1 VSLVTRD
8 TTDHFRDEKYELHY
22 KNWKA
27 SEPHKVDNADDN
39 DQTNARYDGSL
50 YCSQRVVYNA
60 AVQRDAETRYYSS
73 QIYHYRQTQRSVLS
87 DIKYAVILCMFVSM
101 CSVIDISAEVPPI
114 GVKFARR

>member
-1 VSLVTRD
+1 MNYIIRTERQVNLIKWTTPMIMTKPTPDMTEASIAVNVWSTTQRYSVMQKRD
-8 TTDHFRDEKYELHY
+8 T
-22 KNWKA
+22 N
-27 SEPHKVDNADDN
+27 
-39 DQTNARYDGSL
+39 
-50 YCSQRVVYNA
+50 
-60 AVQRDAETRYYSS
+60 SS